1 MAGARSPL
9 VDPAF
14 SPSPRTRETARYA
27 RGRPCG
33 NRRAVPGAQ
42 RRSHPRRHPWRRRG
56 AVLMTPVMASATWSL
71 AAVAGIVL
79 AFIAL
84 ETWRPH
90 LIPPAIAFTAA
101 GLVVGTEGLGWIDA
115 SPDTGSLRVQAEV
128 TLALGLFSDAARI
141 DLRALR
147 DGYALPARHR
157 ASAHDRRRD
166 RRRPHRAPGAV
177 TGGGGGARNR
187 AGRHRCG
194 VRGPK
199 PRGLAR
205 RGRRALVLVARAR
218 YRWPTRRRPSARP
231 GTPPRCRGAGFR
243 R

>member
-14 SPSPRTRETARYA
+14 GPSPRTRETARYA

-56 AVLMTPVMASATWSL
+56 AVRMTPVMASATWSL

-90 LIPPAIAFTAA
+90 LIPPAIAFRPGRRNRRPRLDRRLA
-101 GLVVGTEGLGWIDA
+101 GHGIVASAGGGDA
-115 SPDTGSLRVQAEV
+115 RAGAVLRCCAHRP
-128 TLALGLFSDAARI
+128 SRAARR
-141 DLRALR
+141 LRAS
-147 DGYALPARHR
+147 GSSTGHR